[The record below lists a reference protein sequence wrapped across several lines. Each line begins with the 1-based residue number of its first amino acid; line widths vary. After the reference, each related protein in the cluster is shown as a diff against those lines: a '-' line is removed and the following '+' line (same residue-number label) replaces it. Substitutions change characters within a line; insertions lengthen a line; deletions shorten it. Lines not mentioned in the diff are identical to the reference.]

1 MKKLAILSMF
11 LATFGLADIIS
22 IQNFESDLYSK
33 YDPNNLKKISMDL
46 EIITRDD
53 DPNNSAIYDALN
65 IIVGSFYAEDIM
77 TSKGKEGFKTT
88 LIKYIDKKHSISID
102 EIYIIKLKFVE
113 ETNIQKILDAIK
125 DMHKDISN
133 DSQSSTSELPAIPNL
148 PKIENIIQDSNF
160 NKNF

>member
-1 MKKLAILSMF
+1 MKKAILLVMILCS
-11 LATFGLADIIS
+11 FGFGDIVS
-22 IQNFESDLYSK
+22 VEGFESDLYSK
-33 YDPNNLKKISMDL
+33 YDANNLKKISMDL

-53 DPNNSAIYDALN
+53 DVPTAPIYDALN

-88 LIKYIDKKHSISID
+88 LIKYIDKKHSIAIE

-125 DMHKDISN
+125 SINKN
-133 DSQSSTSELPAIPNL
+133 TPNSSEPASVLPNL
-148 PKIENIIQDSNF
+148 PKIENLIQDNNF
-160 NKNF
+160 DKNF